1 MIWPTKK
8 LGEICEKI
16 KAGGTPSRKNPKYWD
31 GEIPFIKIEDITS
44 TKLYLEN
51 TQEKITQEGLN
62 NSNAWILPPNSILFS
77 IYASIGEV
85 AINKVPVATNQ
96 AILGLIP
103 KKSIID
109 FKFLA
114 YALKK
119 FGKYLISYN
128 IQSTQKNLT
137 LEIVKN
143 LEIPLPPL
151 PIQQKIV
158 KVLDTIQE
166 AIEIQEKIIEK
177 TKELKK
183 SLMNLLFHYGIK
195 ALSIKLLTS
204 YRVSELN
211 SSRVGELKSEELE
224 KLELKLK
231 KTEVGEIPE
240 HWDVVRLGE
249 ICEIYS
255 GGNAPQEAKYFENG
269 QYPFIRVQHFDGEK
283 PYVEKWDL
291 INEEAIKKY
300 NLKLFPAE
308 TIIFPK
314 SGASIQLEKRAKLKI
329 PAYIVNHL
337 CGLIINQNKANID
350 FIFNYLKTIKFFES
364 SGGSTL
370 PYLNISKISKIPTP
384 LPPLPEQ
391 QEIAEILQTIDQ
403 KIEIEKR
410 KKELYEELFKTMLN
424 KIMSQ
429 EIDINLLNY

>member
-1 MIWPTKK
+1 MTWPTKK
-8 LGEICEKI
+8 LGDKEYFEILESGVEKFEGEKEYLSTSSI
-16 KAGGTPSRKNPKYWD
+16 EKNKIIASEGKITYQKRPSRANMQPRVNSVWFARMINTIKVYSFTEKNKDEVNKY
-31 GEIPFIKIEDITS
+31 ILS
-44 TKLYLEN
+44 TGFAGILCNTEKVNPLYLE
-51 TQEKITQEGLN
+51 KIFLSDWFNNLKDNLASDKAIQKSLN
-62 NSNAWILPPNSILFS
+62 NEDIKI
-77 IYASIGEV
+77 
-85 AINKVPVATNQ
+85 
-96 AILGLIP
+96 
-103 KKSIID
+103 
-109 FKFLA
+109 
-114 YALKK
+114 
-119 FGKYLISYN
+119 
-128 IQSTQKNLT
+128 
-137 LEIVKN
+137 

-158 KVLDTIQE
+158 KILDTIQS
-166 AIEIQEKIIEK
+166 AVEIQEKIIEK

-204 YRVSELN
+204 YRV
-211 SSRVGELKSEELE
+211 GELRSEELE
-224 KLELKLK
+224 KLGFKLK
-231 KTEVGEIPE
+231 KTEIGEIPE
-240 HWDVVRLGE
+240 YWDVVRLGE

-391 QEIAEILQTIDQ
+391 QKIAEILQTIDQ

-429 EIDINLLNY
+429 EIDIEKIEI